1 MIKTENLVILFTDI
15 VGFTEATSLHSREQ
29 NQRILERHNSIL
41 LPIVK
46 RFRGRHIKSIGDA
59 LLLVFT
65 SPTDGMRC
73 AMAMQDALHAYNLTA
88 PGNEEIHIRIAASL
102 GEVRIARGDIFGEP
116 VNVTSRIEGVTPADE
131 IYFSEAVY
139 LAMNKAE
146 VPAVEIGVQELKGIT
161 KPVRLYA
168 IPRFANARL
177 VPEETPAEEHDPHL
191 SFPFGG
197 MHLSASAVA
206 ETWTSRLQKSS
217 ATSLTNKRHVSLG
230 IGAVAALAITI
241 FLLIRFNNPV
251 TARESAAVGEIIPAP
266 QTAPAAASA
275 PQGAPGTQIASNNST
290 TSTPAPT
297 PPPKKPGITTIL
309 QAKRAYRDA
318 RISKDRYREIVRR
331 LEDELDLQIRRAK
344 IDYRDGKISKE
355 TYRRRIENLKRTYEG
370 E

>member
-15 VGFTEATSLHSREQ
+15 AGFTQATSLLSREQ

-88 PGNEEIHIRIAASL
+88 PASEKIHIRIAASL
-102 GEVRIARGDIFGEP
+102 GKVRVAQGDIFGEP

-131 IYFSEAVY
+131 IHFSEAVY

-177 VPEETPAEEHDPHL
+177 VPEERTSEKDEPRL

-206 ETWTSRLQKSS
+206 ET
-217 ATSLTNKRHVSLG
+217 
-230 IGAVAALAITI
+230 
-241 FLLIRFNNPV
+241 
-251 TARESAAVGEIIPAP
+251 
-266 QTAPAAASA
+266 
-275 PQGAPGTQIASNNST
+275 
-290 TSTPAPT
+290 
-297 PPPKKPGITTIL
+297 
-309 QAKRAYRDA
+309 
-318 RISKDRYREIVRR
+318 
-331 LEDELDLQIRRAK
+331 
-344 IDYRDGKISKE
+344 
-355 TYRRRIENLKRTYEG
+355 
-370 E
+370 